1 MGFKKKDETFEA
13 EFEEINNMLQS
24 RKRRSSL
31 VILGVEKEDI
41 NNKDLIED
49 DKYNLNSVNDIN
61 NKTPLKNVYSNM
73 TSSNQSRKLSALEEK
88 LSSIN
93 TPSNIENYYK

>member
-61 NKTPLKNVYSNM
+61 CVLSPNSDRQKVKKIVPKTLV
-73 TSSNQSRKLSALEEK
+73 
-88 LSSIN
+88 SI
-93 TPSNIENYYK
+93 